1 MCVYSVYLA
10 APQPMSTLPGTFAAH
25 APAASHSKSTAKP
38 AAIRAPHAREQ
49 DAQGAQGGEEDEV
62 AVVDARVVSEVVMQV
77 ISCVCVCVCVRVCEC
92 V

>member
-1 MCVYSVYLA
+1 MCVCVYSVYLA

-49 DAQGAQGGEEDEV
+49 DAQGAQGGEDEEV
-62 AVVDARVVSEVVMQV
+62 AQVVSEVVMQV